1 MLAFHAAAVPASNSF
16 GISLKGTR
24 LPCGKEVLVFSY
36 ACPTSES
43 PCAMH
48 HYWSGGSFAGYAATR
63 IRYYY
68 DGSMLSLPL
77 GPAHGMSPTSM
88 DDNAP
93 WSAGSLFGKT
103 GKGLFSRPVS
113 VWSELGLGSKGS
125 GLFNNFLVPFA
136 VTMNVTATLGCPQN
150 ERGSYWEPFW
160 IILHGHTRAV
170 DLRLTGGLRLPEGAR
185 LRSYES
191 PVVTMDPFEFLV
203 IFNTTSR
210 ISTHLK
216 HTYRSKK
223 DFFATADGVRTSRSE
238 QHLFATAGEGGTKPA
253 IAHGQQRGGAVLL
266 VSLSVSADSSAFLEG
281 CMRAASIAPLA
292 AKAPSGGGEDKSR
305 GGVHE
310 WLYSSGTE
318 DYFLGTF
325 YFDKGQYMQPLA
337 GVTSFCGMGD
347 SMLNATSKSV
357 GCVPPKDGSLHFS
370 AYRVHA
376 GLDPLTFDS
385 SSTQGSTDLEHRGG
399 FALSWRNG
407 EPGRRPHVTARASS
421 FALVYE
427 W

>member
-16 GISLKGTR
+16 GVSLKGTR

-203 IFNTTSR
+203 IFNRRRESLLTSN
-210 ISTHLK
+210 THIVPRRTFL
-216 HTYRSKK
+216 RRP
-223 DFFATADGVRTSRSE
+223 TAC
-238 QHLFATAGEGGTKPA
+238 A
-253 IAHGQQRGGAVLL
+253 
-266 VSLSVSADSSAFLEG
+266 
-281 CMRAASIAPLA
+281 RAAPNSTSLRRLA
-292 AKAPSGGGEDKSR
+292 KGAQSQQSR
-305 GGVHE
+305 MASNAAARCF
-310 WLYSSGTE
+310 SS
-318 DYFLGTF
+318 L
-325 YFDKGQYMQPLA
+325 
-337 GVTSFCGMGD
+337 
-347 SMLNATSKSV
+347 
-357 GCVPPKDGSLHFS
+357 
-370 AYRVHA
+370 
-376 GLDPLTFDS
+376 
-385 SSTQGSTDLEHRGG
+385 
-399 FALSWRNG
+399 
-407 EPGRRPHVTARASS
+407 
-421 FALVYE
+421 
-427 W
+427 